1 MKKENSDNILE
12 DLRTAIKT
20 YDRDLALGTS
30 IKIIE
35 SGIDPLIAMNIMTD
49 AIRDIG
55 EGFEEGEYFLPD
67 LVGAADAMTAALPQ
81 LERRIKESGQKVDNS
96 GNIVIGTVFGDIHD
110 IGKTMVSTLLKAA
123 GFNVYDLGINIK
135 PDEFIKAVKEHD
147 ADILAMSAL
156 LTTTAP
162 EMQKVM
168 QGMEIEGLRKKIKI
182 IVGGGAITQDFA
194 DKIGADGY
202 DPTAPGAAKLAKKI
216 IEGLR
221 G

>member
-202 DPTAPGAAKLAKKI
+202 ESTAPKAVDLAKKLL
-216 IEGLR
+216 GK
-221 G
+221 